1 MIVKAVVPVD
11 KRKCKVF
18 LEGDFAFV
26 LYKSEAARFHI
37 EEGND
42 LPAKTYEMIEEEI
55 LLKRARDRALYL
67 LQSQGRTQ
75 AEMIK
80 KLKDDGYSQ
89 SVTERVLSFL
99 QEYHFI
105 DDNAYTE
112 NYIHVNKGRK
122 SKRQITYELQ
132 QKGVDRDQIRQM
144 LEENPVDEEETVRA
158 LLKKKTGGRI
168 PEDKKEIQKL
178 AAFLGR
184 KGFSFEVIS
193 RVLRDVADY
202 ERRPGCLLFML
213 SVQRENKRNIL
224 DTILKKV

>member
-67 LQSQGRTQ
+67 LQSQGRTH

-132 QKGVDRDQIRQM
+132 QKGVDRNQIRQM

-202 ERRPGCLLFML
+202 
-213 SVQRENKRNIL
+213 
-224 DTILKKV
+224 

>member
-80 KLKDDGYSQ
+80 KFKDDGYSQ

-202 ERRPGCLLFML
+202 
-213 SVQRENKRNIL
+213 
-224 DTILKKV
+224 

>member
-132 QKGVDRDQIRQM
+132 QKGEDRDQIRQM

-202 ERRPGCLLFML
+202 
-213 SVQRENKRNIL
+213 
-224 DTILKKV
+224 

>member
-42 LPAKTYEMIEEEI
+42 LPAKTYEMIEKEI

-202 ERRPGCLLFML
+202 
-213 SVQRENKRNIL
+213 
-224 DTILKKV
+224 

>member
-112 NYIHVNKGRK
+112 NYIHVSKGRK

-202 ERRPGCLLFML
+202 
-213 SVQRENKRNIL
+213 
-224 DTILKKV
+224 

>member
-132 QKGVDRDQIRQM
+132 QKGVDRDKIRQM

-202 ERRPGCLLFML
+202 
-213 SVQRENKRNIL
+213 
-224 DTILKKV
+224 

>member
-178 AAFLGR
+178 AAVLGR

-202 ERRPGCLLFML
+202 
-213 SVQRENKRNIL
+213 
-224 DTILKKV
+224 

>member
-144 LEENPVDEEETVRA
+144 FEENPVDEEETVRA

-202 ERRPGCLLFML
+202 
-213 SVQRENKRNIL
+213 
-224 DTILKKV
+224 

>member
-42 LPAKTYEMIEEEI
+42 LPAKTYEMIEEEK

-202 ERRPGCLLFML
+202 
-213 SVQRENKRNIL
+213 
-224 DTILKKV
+224 

>member
-1 MIVKAVVPVD
+1 MTVTAIVPVD

-80 KLKDDGYSQ
+80 KLKDDGYPQ

-122 SKRQITYELQ
+122 SKRQSPMNAA
-132 QKGVDRDQIRQM
+132 KGSRPGSDPPDVRR
-144 LEENPVDEEETVRA
+144 NPVDEEETVRA

-202 ERRPGCLLFML
+202 
-213 SVQRENKRNIL
+213 
-224 DTILKKV
+224 

>member
-112 NYIHVNKGRK
+112 NFIHVNKGRK

-132 QKGVDRDQIRQM
+132 QKGVDRAQIRPM
-144 LEENPVDEEETVRA
+144 LEENPVAEAETVRA

-202 ERRPGCLLFML
+202 
-213 SVQRENKRNIL
+213 
-224 DTILKKV
+224 

>member
-144 LEENPVDEEETVRA
+144 LEENPVDEEETVCA

-202 ERRPGCLLFML
+202 
-213 SVQRENKRNIL
+213 
-224 DTILKKV
+224 

>member
-122 SKRQITYELQ
+122 CKRQITYELQ
-132 QKGVDRDQIRQM
+132 LKGVDRDQIRQM

-202 ERRPGCLLFML
+202 
-213 SVQRENKRNIL
+213 
-224 DTILKKV
+224 

>member
-80 KLKDDGYSQ
+80 KLKDDGYPQ

-178 AAFLGR
+178 AAFHIEDS
-184 KGFSFEVIS
+184 KETCQ
-193 RVLRDVADY
+193 VLLALMALKY
-202 ERRPGCLLFML
+202 E
-213 SVQRENKRNIL
+213 QRGEDNDKINCNRH
-224 DTILKKV
+224 

>member
-67 LQSQGRTQ
+67 LQSQGHTQ

-202 ERRPGCLLFML
+202 
-213 SVQRENKRNIL
+213 
-224 DTILKKV
+224 

>member
-55 LLKRARDRALYL
+55 L
-67 LQSQGRTQ
+67 
-75 AEMIK
+75 
-80 KLKDDGYSQ
+80 LKDDGYSQ

-202 ERRPGCLLFML
+202 
-213 SVQRENKRNIL
+213 
-224 DTILKKV
+224 

>member
-80 KLKDDGYSQ
+80 KLKDDGYPQ
-89 SVTERVLSFL
+89 SVTEHVLSFL

-202 ERRPGCLLFML
+202 
-213 SVQRENKRNIL
+213 
-224 DTILKKV
+224 

>member
-184 KGFSFEVIS
+184 KGFSFEVIG

-202 ERRPGCLLFML
+202 
-213 SVQRENKRNIL
+213 
-224 DTILKKV
+224 

>member
-80 KLKDDGYSQ
+80 KLKDDGYPQ

-122 SKRQITYELQ
+122 SKRQITY
-132 QKGVDRDQIRQM
+132 
-144 LEENPVDEEETVRA
+144 PVDEEETVRA

-202 ERRPGCLLFML
+202 
-213 SVQRENKRNIL
+213 
-224 DTILKKV
+224 

>member
-178 AAFLGR
+178 AALLGR
-184 KGFSFEVIS
+184 KGFSYEVIS

-202 ERRPGCLLFML
+202 
-213 SVQRENKRNIL
+213 
-224 DTILKKV
+224 

>member
-105 DDNAYTE
+105 YDNAYTE

-202 ERRPGCLLFML
+202 
-213 SVQRENKRNIL
+213 
-224 DTILKKV
+224 

>member
-112 NYIHVNKGRK
+112 NYIHLNKGIK

-202 ERRPGCLLFML
+202 
-213 SVQRENKRNIL
+213 
-224 DTILKKV
+224 

>member
-80 KLKDDGYSQ
+80 KLKDDGYQQ

-202 ERRPGCLLFML
+202 
-213 SVQRENKRNIL
+213 
-224 DTILKKV
+224 

>member
-11 KRKCKVF
+11 KRKCKFF

-75 AEMIK
+75 TEMIK

-202 ERRPGCLLFML
+202 
-213 SVQRENKRNIL
+213 
-224 DTILKKV
+224 

>member
-112 NYIHVNKGRK
+112 NYIHVNKGIK
-122 SKRQITYELQ
+122 SKRQITSELQ

-202 ERRPGCLLFML
+202 
-213 SVQRENKRNIL
+213 
-224 DTILKKV
+224 

>member
-168 PEDKKEIQKL
+168 PEDKKEIHNL

-202 ERRPGCLLFML
+202 
-213 SVQRENKRNIL
+213 
-224 DTILKKV
+224 

>member
-122 SKRQITYELQ
+122 SKQQITYELQ

-178 AAFLGR
+178 AAVLGR
-184 KGFSFEVIS
+184 KGGSFEVIS

-202 ERRPGCLLFML
+202 
-213 SVQRENKRNIL
+213 
-224 DTILKKV
+224 

>member
-168 PEDKKEIQKL
+168 PEDKKEIQKP

-202 ERRPGCLLFML
+202 
-213 SVQRENKRNIL
+213 
-224 DTILKKV
+224 

>member
-168 PEDKKEIQKL
+168 PEDKKEIRKL

-202 ERRPGCLLFML
+202 
-213 SVQRENKRNIL
+213 
-224 DTILKKV
+224 

>member
-80 KLKDDGYSQ
+80 KLKDDGYPQ

-105 DDNAYTE
+105 DDNAYPE
-112 NYIHVNKGRK
+112 NYIHVNKGRQ

-202 ERRPGCLLFML
+202 
-213 SVQRENKRNIL
+213 
-224 DTILKKV
+224 

>member
-80 KLKDDGYSQ
+80 KLKDDGYPQ
-89 SVTERVLSFL
+89 SVTEGVLSFL

-202 ERRPGCLLFML
+202 
-213 SVQRENKRNIL
+213 
-224 DTILKKV
+224 